1 MVDDELELLITVVV
15 AAENESQARNACLG
29 LVGLGGGRIVE
40 AGDCSDEEPGC
51 WSVTISQ
58 PSPERAA
65 ASDAGALSR
74 AVRTFVRGL
83 GADVSM
89 PRVSCEPPT
98 AWTVLDEPD
107 LLAQLVPGGERVLV
121 EAWLGASPMTGTPAP
136 PIPSA
141 QPEPAAEDPD
151 EVAPEPEPAVL
162 PAGPVQRL
170 RLSVDVAADRRAGAE
185 WQARAVASRIT
196 HHGELTD
203 FTPCGPGVLGV
214 EFDLGLVPGDA
225 ATALKEAM
233 ARLGQDNW
241 SELEWD
247 GEHAASY
254 WSADPAPAAGVIA
267 LQLSAGP
274 ATD

>member
-1 MVDDELELLITVVV
+1 MVEDELELLITVVV

-29 LVGLGGGRIVE
+29 LVALGGGRIVE

-58 PSPERAA
+58 PSDERAA

-83 GADVSM
+83 GPDVSV
-89 PRVSCEPPT
+89 PRVSCELPT
-98 AWTVLDEPD
+98 AWTVLDDPD
-107 LLAQLVPGGERVLV
+107 LVTQLVPGGERVLV
-121 EAWLGASPMTGTPAP
+121 EAWLGASPLLPQAPAD
-136 PIPSA
+136 
-141 QPEPAAEDPD
+141 EDPD
-151 EVAPEPEPAVL
+151 EVIPEPEPVVL
-162 PAGPVQRL
+162 PDGPVQRL

-196 HHGELTD
+196 HDGELTD

-214 EFDLGLVPGDA
+214 EFDLGLVPGDT
-225 ATALKEAM
+225 ATALKDAM
-233 ARLGQDNW
+233 ARIGEDNW

-254 WSADPAPAAGVIA
+254 WSADPAPSAGVIA

-274 ATD
+274 AGVPEVATSPTPR

>member
-1 MVDDELELLITVVV
+1 MVEDELELLVTVVV
-15 AAENESQARNACLG
+15 SAENESQARTACLG

-58 PSPERAA
+58 ASGERAA

-74 AVRTFVRGL
+74 VVRQFVRSL
-83 GADVSM
+83 GPDVAL

-98 AWTVLDEPD
+98 AWTVLDDPD
-107 LLAQLVPGGERVLV
+107 LVNTLVPGGERLLV
-121 EAWLGASPMTGTPAP
+121 EAWLGASPLFT
-136 PIPSA
+136 
-141 QPEPAAEDPD
+141 PAAEDPD
-151 EVAPEPEPAVL
+151 EVVEPPL
-162 PAGPVQRL
+162 PVELPDGPVQRL

-214 EFDLGLVPGDA
+214 EFDLGLMPGDT
-225 ATALKEAM
+225 ATVLKEAV
-233 ARLGQDNW
+233 ARVGHDNW
-241 SELEWD
+241 SDLEWD
-247 GEHAASY
+247 GEHAATS
-254 WSADPAPAAGVIA
+254 WSAEPAPETGVIA
-267 LQLSAGP
+267 LQLFAGP
-274 ATD
+274 HAE